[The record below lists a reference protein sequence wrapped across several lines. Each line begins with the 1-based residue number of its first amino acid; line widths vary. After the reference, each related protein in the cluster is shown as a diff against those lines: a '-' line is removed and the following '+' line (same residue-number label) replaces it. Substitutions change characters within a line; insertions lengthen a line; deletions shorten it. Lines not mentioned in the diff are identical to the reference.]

1 MSKTKYKG
9 KTKYMG
15 KTRNYKK
22 PKYKRKNK
30 KTKKRRRGGDK
41 RTTAQCEIFMIDH
54 NNYNEYQEML
64 SNLMLCDTDYI
75 SPDLESMTYDVLE
88 YEELM
93 DLSLTLIK
101 IKKQSFFILN
111 IVIIQ

>member
-1 MSKTKYKG
+1 
-9 KTKYMG
+9 
-15 KTRNYKK
+15 
-22 PKYKRKNK
+22 
-30 KTKKRRRGGDK
+30 
-41 RTTAQCEIFMIDH
+41 
-54 NNYNEYQEML
+54 ML